1 MRKTYYFAI
10 MSFLMASCTGIPKE
24 KEVTVSD
31 VGLSGTLKEYVDIV
45 DGTYTFTHNEEDA
58 FITIEF
64 VLTEKPM
71 YESTPI
77 LKESYGSSLI
87 LQPIDSKGNFIDLG
101 FYGFEA
107 QDTELQKINDLL
119 SNGNQGDKKKVL
131 FTMPYFNQNENKKL
145 LFTDASDFEIVD
157 KAFGYESEEDIIREE
172 STYPDIEI
180 NNLESSSSSSSNN
193 SNNDYDKLLDS
204 YEEYVDQ
211 YLKFAKKAVNDDMSA
226 MSEYAVLMEKMT
238 HLAESLDN
246 AKGNMSSRQMKR
258 YLDIT
263 NKYATG
269 LTEIS
274 E

>member
-1 MRKTYYFAI
+1 MGNGYEI
-10 MSFLMASCTGIPKE
+10 VSCIKGRGNNIINVEKIQETGKIIHIRHLPNNK
-24 KEVTVSD
+24 
-31 VGLSGTLKEYVDIV
+31 
-45 DGTYTFTHNEEDA
+45 
-58 FITIEF
+58 FIFNIH
-64 VLTEKPM
+64 
-71 YESTPI
+71 YET
-77 LKESYGSSLI
+77 
-87 LQPIDSKGNFIDLG
+87 
-101 FYGFEA
+101 
-107 QDTELQKINDLL
+107 
-119 SNGNQGDKKKVL
+119 
-131 FTMPYFNQNENKKL
+131 
-145 LFTDASDFEIVD
+145 DFEIVD